1 MAAKSSEKRLRIW
14 GNAVVSG
21 VPEATVKGMGGR
33 DKRWLAE
40 QRALLSSW
48 GDNSCG
54 RLHRPW
60 S

>member
-14 GNAVVSG
+14 GKTVFSG
-21 VPEATVKGMGGR
+21 VPEATVEGIGGW

-48 GDNSCG
+48 GDNSWG
-54 RLHRPW
+54 
-60 S
+60 